1 MTNPN
6 GANQYQM
13 DPRQKLCWESYINP
27 KSETFGNAYQSAV
40 KAGYSEGYAQSITD
54 ENWFTEKLRRLNM
67 LGKAESTLEKT
78 LNYEPVNEEGRIDTA
93 LLRTQ
98 TDVAKF
104 IAERLGK
111 EHYSSRQE
119 VTGKDG
125 EALNDKEVTEEI
137 KNLAQQLNELKRS
150 NNRTSLS
157 SDGVDTNPLGN

>member
-6 GANQYQM
+6 GSNQYQT
-13 DPRQKLCWESYINP
+13 DPRQKLCWDLYINP
-27 KSETFGNAYQSAV
+27 KSETFGNAYQSAI
-40 KAGYSEGYAQSITD
+40 KAGYAEDSAKQITVTT
-54 ENWFTEKLRRLNM
+54 WFLEKTRRLNM
-67 LGKAESTLEKT
+67 LDKAEKTLEKT
-78 LNYEPVNEEGRIDTA
+78 LQYEPVNEEGRIDTA

-125 EALNDKEVTEEI
+125 GDIEVKINPKAEEI
-137 KNLAQQLNELKRS
+137 AKEFEAKMKENL
-150 NNRTSLS
+150 
-157 SDGVDTNPLGN
+157 